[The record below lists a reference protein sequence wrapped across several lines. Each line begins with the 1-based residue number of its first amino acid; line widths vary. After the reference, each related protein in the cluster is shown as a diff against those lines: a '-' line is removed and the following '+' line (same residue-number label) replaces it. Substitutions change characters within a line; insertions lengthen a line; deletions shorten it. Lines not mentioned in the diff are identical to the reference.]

1 MANKTKGVKCS
12 FCGKSQ
18 EADGSILSP
27 DLNGRYLYTFQYA
40 LSIPDEGD
48 FYVIAEVFE
57 DSAGMQ
63 TKTGTVFAVDIYTG
77 EYYKLSRGALDNY
90 ILEPY

>member
-1 MANKTKGVKCS
+1 M
-12 FCGKSQ
+12 
-18 EADGSILSP
+18 
-27 DLNGRYLYTFQYA
+27 Y
-40 LSIPDEGD
+40 IPGEGD
-48 FYVIAEVFE
+48 FYVISEVFE

-63 TKTGTVFAVDIYTG
+63 TKTGTVFAVNIYTG

>member
-1 MANKTKGVKCS
+1 M
-12 FCGKSQ
+12 

-63 TKTGTVFAVDIYTG
+63 TKTGTVLRWIFIPVSITNCQEVHWIIISWSLTDKI
-77 EYYKLSRGALDNY
+77 
-90 ILEPY
+90 